1 MNTFFYAASSAR
13 CRDNCNYKT
22 CSRRCLFLLNQIAA
36 LQDLYILPG
45 GSKLQ
50 TPNSMK
56 LRSGDVVI
64 LYAEDQEDI
73 DSLVALENFFG
84 NFRIIFIAGTDSL
97 LESNRHHSLTP
108 RYTMVVDQGLEKV
121 GAVID
126 RLCTQTHPSPS
137 TESSFEG
144 YHYG

>member
-1 MNTFFYAASSAR
+1 MNTFFYAASSSR

-22 CSRRCLFLLNQIAA
+22 CSRRCLSLLNAIPA
-36 LQDLYILPG
+36 LQDLFILPG

-50 TPNSMK
+50 TPNSME
-56 LRSGDVVI
+56 LRSGDVLI

-84 NFRIIFIAGTDSL
+84 NFRIILIAGTDSL
-97 LESNRHHSLTP
+97 LAFNRHHRLTP
-108 RYTMVVDQGLEKV
+108 RYTTVVDQGLEKV
-121 GAVID
+121 GAVIG
-126 RLCTQTHPSPS
+126 RLCAQTQSTPL